1 MHIQNLEPGLRR
13 AMTAVFRQQ
22 GLSEA
27 QASAKVAKHLQAASD
42 VFHAKCK
49 EGPLMAKSLRGPAA
63 AAFRGGPAPFEH
75 AMREVVRWAH
85 SLR

>member
-1 MHIQNLEPGLRR
+1 MQIQNPEPALRR
-13 AMTAVFRQQ
+13 AMMAVFRQK

-27 QASAKVAKHLQAASD
+27 QASAKVAEHVQAACS

-49 EGPLMAKSLRGPAA
+49 EGPVIAKNLRGPAA
-63 AAFRGGPAPFEH
+63 VAFRDGPAHLEH

>member
-1 MHIQNLEPGLRR
+1 MQIQNLEPGLRR
-13 AMTAVFRQQ
+13 AMTAVFRQK

-27 QASAKVAKHLQAASD
+27 QASAKVAKHLQAACS

-49 EGPLMAKSLRGPAA
+49 EGPVMARNLRGPAA
-63 AAFRGGPAPFEH
+63 AAFRGGPAPHEH

-85 SLR
+85 SLK

>member
-1 MHIQNLEPGLRR
+1 MHIKNLEPGLRR
-13 AMTAVFRQQ
+13 AMTAVFRQK

-27 QASAKVAKHLQAASD
+27 QASAKVAKHLQAACD

-49 EGPLMAKSLRGPAA
+49 EGPMLSRSLRGPAA
-63 AAFRGGPAPFEH
+63 TAFRESPAAADH